1 MPRGNHMHH
10 HMPLFFRTL
19 LAIGLVWQVSTSYA
33 ADTPTGTLKA
43 IKDRKAVLV
52 GYLKDAFPMSS
63 LGTDGKPAGYSIDLC
78 RVIAEQAGKAAGLDP
93 VNIQYVP
100 ITLDGRVDAI
110 TSGKIDI
117 ECGTSTIT
125 LSRMQKV
132 DFTNMTFLS
141 GGSLLV
147 KKGSAIRRNAALV
160 DETVAVIPGTTTEK
174 SLRDALAKTY
184 VKAKVIEVAD
194 HAAGMA
200 ALDSGKA
207 TAYASDR
214 VLLIGLLV
222 GSKTP
227 DAYELSAE
235 QFSYEPYGFM
245 VRRNDADFRLVANRA
260 LAGIY
265 RSGEIVPIFER
276 WFSSLGKPTP
286 ALLGMYLMNA
296 TPE

>member
-1 MPRGNHMHH
+1 MHRH
-10 HMPLFFRTL
+10 IPFFCRTL
-19 LAIGLVWQVSTSYA
+19 FAIGLVCQAVLGHA
-33 ADTPTGTLKA
+33 ADAPTGTLKA

-52 GYLKDAFPMSS
+52 GYLKDAYPMSS
-63 LGTDGKPAGYSIDLC
+63 LGTDGKPVGYSIDLC
-78 RVIAEQAGKAAGLDP
+78 RVIAEQAGKAVGLDP

-100 ITLDGRVDAI
+100 ITLDGRIDAI

-132 DFTNMTFLS
+132 DFTSMTFLS

-147 KKGSAIRRNAALV
+147 KKGSAIRSVAALV

-174 SLRDALAKTY
+174 SLRDALARTY
-184 VKAKVIEVAD
+184 VKAKVIEVPD

-200 ALDSGKA
+200 AIDSGKA

-227 DAYELSAE
+227 DAYELATE

-265 RSGEIVPIFER
+265 RSGDIGPIFER
-276 WFSSLGKPTP
+276 WFGTIGKPTP

>member
-1 MPRGNHMHH
+1 MHRH
-10 HMPLFFRTL
+10 IPFFCRTL
-19 LAIGLVWQVSTSYA
+19 FAIGLVCQAVLVYA
-33 ADTPTGTLKA
+33 ADAPTGTLKA

-63 LGTDGKPAGYSIDLC
+63 LGTDGKPVGYSIDLC
-78 RVIAEQAGKAAGLDP
+78 RVIAEQAGKAVGLDP

-100 ITLDGRVDAI
+100 ITLDGRIEAI

-132 DFTNMTFLS
+132 DFTSMTFLS

-147 KKGSAIRRNAALV
+147 KKGSAIRSIAALV

-214 VLLIGLLV
+214 VLLIGLLM

-227 DAYELSAE
+227 DAYELALE

-265 RSGEIVPIFER
+265 RSGDIVPIFER
-276 WFSSLGKPTP
+276 WFGAIGKPTP
-286 ALLGMYLMNA
+286 ALMAMYLMSA
-296 TPE
+296 MPE

>member
-1 MPRGNHMHH
+1 MNRYIPF
-10 HMPLFFRTL
+10 LFRTL
-19 LAIGLVWQVSTSYA
+19 LAIGLVWQASTSYA

-43 IKDRKAVLV
+43 IKDRKAVLI
-52 GYLKDAFPMSS
+52 GYLKDAFPMS
-63 LGTDGKPAGYSIDLC
+63 LVGADGKPAGYSIDLC
-78 RVIAEQAGKAAGLDP
+78 RVIAEQALKAVGLDP
-93 VNIQYVP
+93 ANIQYVP
-100 ITLDGRVDAI
+100 ITLDGRIDAI

-147 KKGSAIRRNAALV
+147 KKGSAIRSIAALV

-222 GSKTP
+222 AIEDPRRLRAGRLNSSPTSP
-227 DAYELSAE
+227 TDSWYGATMPISAWLPIARWPEL
-235 QFSYEPYGFM
+235 
-245 VRRNDADFRLVANRA
+245 
-260 LAGIY
+260 Y
-265 RSGEIVPIFER
+265 RSGDIIPIFER
-276 WFSSLGKPTP
+276 WFGSIGKPTP

>member
-1 MPRGNHMHH
+1 MNRYIPF
-10 HMPLFFRTL
+10 LFRTL
-19 LAIGLVWQVSTSYA
+19 LAIGLVWQAATSYA
-33 ADTPTGTLKA
+33 QDAPTGTLKA
-43 IKDRKAVLV
+43 IKDRKAVLI
-52 GYLKDAFPMSS
+52 GYLKDAFPMS
-63 LGTDGKPAGYSIDLC
+63 LVGADGKPAGYSIDLC
-78 RVIAEQAGKAAGLDP
+78 RVIAEQALKAVGLDP
-93 VNIQYVP
+93 ANIQYVP
-100 ITLDGRVDAI
+100 ITLEGRIDAI

-147 KKGSAIRRNAALV
+147 KKGSAIRNIAALV
-160 DETVAVIPGTTTEK
+160 DETVAVIPGTTTER

-276 WFSSLGKPTP
+276 WFSSIGKPTP